1 MPFRK
6 YYLNNVIYLLIMN
19 LNVQI
24 LLHSKPVCLP
34 QAGIIGWLKNN
45 KLIINYPT
53 PRPLLIRGGDFYN
66 YIKSTHFERSGGNN
80 WVFLSF
86 KISPILRKTKK

>member
-1 MPFRK
+1 
-6 YYLNNVIYLLIMN
+6 MN

-24 LLHSKPVCLP
+24 FLHSKPACRR
-34 QAGIIGWLKNN
+34 QGGIIGWLKNN

-86 KISPILRKTKK
+86 KISPILRKAKK